1 MKILIVIDT
10 LGSGG
15 AQKLKVKLAKGL
27 KKKGY
32 EVEFFIYDS
41 NYPFYESEIKQAG
54 IKINIFE
61 RKAKGFSFGVLFG
74 LRKLIKESNFDII
87 ISSLHAPSIYAAFA
101 KFGLL
106 KLCLIVCEESSSN
119 APVPF
124 HKRFFFYIATLIS
137 NFLVVNSFHEAKLIK
152 RTPGRKNKIKV
163 IWNGFNVNEISY
175 GKNELNLSKGI
186 QHILIVGRQVYAKNG
201 LNFMK
206 ALSIFESRNGWLP
219 KITWIGRRDID
230 KRSTKDFRSIEM
242 QKSMDLFLENNQ
254 VVRNKWS
261 WIPSVENIYD
271 YYNKSDVLVIPS
283 FYEGLP
289 LVLCEAMLSGC
300 FVIASSVCDH
310 PMIIGDNERGLLCDP
325 TSPES
330 ICFSLEALNKMDLNT
345 RKSIINNARN
355 YAYNNFNFDE
365 MLRKYEELFPRA

>member
-1 MKILIVIDT
+1 MKILVVIDT

-27 KKKGY
+27 KKNGN

-41 NYPFYESEIKQAG
+41 NYPFYESEIKEAG
-54 IKINIFE
+54 IKINTLE
-61 RKAKGFSFGVLFG
+61 RKAKGFSFRVLFG
-74 LRKLIKESNFDII
+74 LRKLIKESNFDIV

-101 KFGLL
+101 KLGLSRP
-106 KLCLIVCEESSSN
+106 CLIVCEESSSN

-124 HKRFFFYIATLIS
+124 HKRFLFYIATLIS

-152 RTPGRKNKIKV
+152 KVPGRTKKIKV
-163 IWNGFNVNEISY
+163 IWNGFNVDEISY
-175 GKNELNLSKGI
+175 GRNELNISKGI

-201 LNFMK
+201 LNLLK

-230 KRSTKDFRSIEM
+230 KRSAKDFRSIEM
-242 QKSMDLFLENNQ
+242 QNNMDLFLENNEAIKK
-254 VVRNKWS
+254 KWC
-261 WIPSVENIYD
+261 WIPSVDDIYD
-271 YYNKSDVLVIPS
+271 YYNKSDVLVLPS

-310 PMIIGDNERGLLCDP
+310 PVIIGDNERGLLCDP

-330 ICFSLEALNKMDLNT
+330 ICFSLEELNNMDLKK
-345 RKSIINNARN
+345 RISIVSNARD
-355 YAYNNFNFDE
+355 YAHKNFNFEE
-365 MLRKYEELFPRA
+365 MLRKYEDLFPRT

>member
-1 MKILIVIDT
+1 M
-10 LGSGG
+10 
-15 AQKLKVKLAKGL
+15 
-27 KKKGY
+27 
-32 EVEFFIYDS
+32 
-41 NYPFYESEIKQAG
+41 
-54 IKINIFE
+54 
-61 RKAKGFSFGVLFG
+61 
-74 LRKLIKESNFDII
+74 
-87 ISSLHAPSIYAAFA
+87 
-101 KFGLL
+101 
-106 KLCLIVCEESSSN
+106 
-119 APVPF
+119 
-124 HKRFFFYIATLIS
+124 
-137 NFLVVNSFHEAKLIK
+137 
-152 RTPGRKNKIKV
+152 
-163 IWNGFNVNEISY
+163 
-175 GKNELNLSKGI
+175 
-186 QHILIVGRQVYAKNG
+186 IVGRQVYAKNG

-345 RKSIINNARN
+345 RTSIINNARN